1 MEWLSYLAGE
11 PHTDRPACVDPI
23 LRRFAIAL
31 NDNLGDEDRQR
42 LRPYL
47 ARCIGTAGDARGNE
61 RMRLLRESLRGW
73 TMTYPTD
80 QRLNFA
86 GWVASELAI
95 RGRVDEALD
104 LFDRMLPKEL
114 IQVPVAEEADRVR
127 ALR

>member
-11 PHTDRPACVDPI
+11 RHTDKPRCVDLI